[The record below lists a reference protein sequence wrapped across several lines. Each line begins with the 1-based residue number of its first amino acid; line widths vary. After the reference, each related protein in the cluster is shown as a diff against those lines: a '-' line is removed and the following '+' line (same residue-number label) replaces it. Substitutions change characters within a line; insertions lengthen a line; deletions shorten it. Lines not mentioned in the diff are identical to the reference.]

1 MNKIIITGSSGKLG
15 NHLVNSLSND
25 FKIFHFGR
33 KKRKFDLTKKKK
45 FENYILQI
53 KPDFI
58 INCAAITDIETC
70 EFKKKYT
77 EKVNVGI
84 VKNLIDTK
92 NRFNLSFKLIQIS
105 TDQMYDSSNVIK
117 NHENQKSVINNN
129 YTRQKLQAERI
140 SLKNNSIILRTNF
153 FGFSN
158 SGNNQ
163 TFTDW
168 LYTEAS
174 RNSYIKLFNDVK
186 FNPLSLITLS
196 EIIKKIIKKNNK
208 KIYGIYNLGS
218 KSGLS
223 KEKFALKFLKK
234 FKKLN
239 YKSVSVNSVLKVKR
253 SKNMIMNIN
262 KIQKKL
268 NVKLPDINDEI
279 RKEIKNYNNN
289 RFT

>member
-70 EFKKKYT
+70 EFKKKHT

>member
-1 MNKIIITGSSGKLG
+1 MKIVIITGSSGKLG

-70 EFKKKYT
+70 EFKKKHT

>member
-208 KIYGIYNLGS
+208 KI
-218 KSGLS
+218 
-223 KEKFALKFLKK
+223 
-234 FKKLN
+234 
-239 YKSVSVNSVLKVKR
+239 
-253 SKNMIMNIN
+253 
-262 KIQKKL
+262 
-268 NVKLPDINDEI
+268 
-279 RKEIKNYNNN
+279 
-289 RFT
+289 